1 MNIFKK
7 AYCRI
12 YQKAMK
18 FASNFLNFRAPVLLK
33 GEDSLLK
40 IKDILNENKK
50 QSVLLVSDAFLSSTD
65 YFQELVEDLEKSNIK
80 VSIFNKV
87 IPNPTIGNIEEGLN
101 IYKENKCD
109 AIIAYGG
116 GSPIDCAKGIAARAT
131 NPKRP
136 LPKMKGLL
144 KVKHKS
150 AFLIA
155 IPTTAGTGSEATVAA
170 VISNAKTHEKYA
182 INDPKLIPLY
192 AVLDP
197 KLLVSLPGKVTS
209 TTGMDALTHA
219 VEAYIGGSNTKAT
232 RKEAKEA
239 VLLIKNNL
247 LKSYQDPTDLEA
259 RNNMQIASY
268 KAGLAFT
275 RAYVGYVHAIAHTLG
290 GMYGVPHG
298 LANAVILPHVLR
310 KFGSS
315 CYTRLAELADY
326 ISLTDKDKTKKEKAE
341 AFIGFID
348 ELNAQMN
355 IPNKIENV
363 IQEKDLPIM
372 VKRAIKEA
380 NPLYPVPDLWDE
392 KDFLE
397 IFKEIM

>member
-12 YQKAMK
+12 YQKIMK

-33 GEDSLLK
+33 GENSLLK
-40 IKDILNENKK
+40 IKDVLNENKK
-50 QSVLLVSDAFLSSTD
+50 QSVLLVSDAFLSSTN
-65 YFQELVEDLEKSNIK
+65 YFQELVNDLGKNNIK

-87 IPNPTIGNIEEGLN
+87 IPNPTIDNIEEGLN

-136 LPKMKGLL
+136 IPKMKGLL
-144 KVKHKS
+144 KVKHKP

-247 LKSYQDPTDLEA
+247 LKSYQNPTDLEA

-315 CYTRLAELADY
+315 CSTRLAELADY

>member
-1 MNIFKK
+1 
-7 AYCRI
+7 
-12 YQKAMK
+12 
-18 FASNFLNFRAPVLLK
+18 
-33 GEDSLLK
+33 
-40 IKDILNENKK
+40 
-50 QSVLLVSDAFLSSTD
+50 
-65 YFQELVEDLEKSNIK
+65 
-80 VSIFNKV
+80 
-87 IPNPTIGNIEEGLN
+87 
-101 IYKENKCD
+101 
-109 AIIAYGG
+109 
-116 GSPIDCAKGIAARAT
+116 
-131 NPKRP
+131 
-136 LPKMKGLL
+136 MKGLL
-144 KVKHKS
+144 KVKHKP

-247 LKSYQDPTDLEA
+247 LKSYQNPTDLEA

-341 AFIGFID
+341 AFIDFID

>member
-1 MNIFKK
+1 MNIFKT

-50 QSVLLVSDAFLSSTD
+50 QSVLLVSDAFLSFTD

-144 KVKHKS
+144 KVKHKP

-341 AFIGFID
+341 AFIDFID

>member
-40 IKDILNENKK
+40 IKDVLNENKK

-65 YFQELVEDLEKSNIK
+65 YFQELVEDLEKNNIK

-87 IPNPTIGNIEEGLN
+87 IPNPTIDNIEEGLN

-136 LPKMKGLL
+136 IPKMKGLL
-144 KVKHKS
+144 KVNHKP

-310 KFGSS
+310 KFGST

-341 AFIGFID
+341 AFIDFID

-363 IQEKDLPIM
+363 IQGKDLPIM

>member
-144 KVKHKS
+144 KVKHKP

-247 LKSYQDPTDLEA
+247 LKSYRNPTDLEA

>member
-1 MNIFKK
+1 MNIFKT

-144 KVKHKS
+144 KVKHKP

-247 LKSYQDPTDLEA
+247 LKSYQNSTDLEA

-326 ISLTDKDKTKKEKAE
+326 ISLTDKEKTKKEKAE
-341 AFIGFID
+341 AFIDFID
-348 ELNAQMN
+348 ELNAEMN

>member
-18 FASNFLNFRAPVLLK
+18 FASNFLNFRVPVLLK

-40 IKDILNENKK
+40 IKDVLNENKK

-65 YFQELVEDLEKSNIK
+65 YFQELVEDLEKNNIK

-87 IPNPTIGNIEEGLN
+87 IPNPTIDNIEEGLN

-136 LPKMKGLL
+136 IPKMKGLL
-144 KVKHKS
+144 KVKHKP

-239 VLLIKNNL
+239 VLIIKNNL

-341 AFIGFID
+341 AFIDFID

-363 IQEKDLPIM
+363 IQEKNLPIM

>member
-7 AYCRI
+7 AYYRI
-12 YQKAMK
+12 YQKTMK

-40 IKDILNENKK
+40 IKDVLNENKK
-50 QSVLLVSDAFLSSTD
+50 QSVLLVSDAFLSSTN
-65 YFQELVEDLEKSNIK
+65 YFQELVNDLEKSNIK

-87 IPNPTIGNIEEGLN
+87 IPNPTIDNIEEGLS
-101 IYKENKCD
+101 IYKENNCS

-136 LPKMKGLL
+136 IPKMKGLL
-144 KVKHKS
+144 KVKHKP

-219 VEAYIGGSNTKAT
+219 VEAYIGGSNTKGT

-247 LKSYQDPTDLEA
+247 LKSYQNPTDLEA

>member
-12 YQKAMK
+12 YQKIMK

-40 IKDILNENKK
+40 IKDVLNENKK
-50 QSVLLVSDAFLSSTD
+50 QSVLLVSDAFLSSTN
-65 YFQELVEDLEKSNIK
+65 YFQELVNDLEKSNIK

-87 IPNPTIGNIEEGLN
+87 IPNPTIDNIEEGLS
-101 IYKENKCD
+101 IYKENNCS

-136 LPKMKGLL
+136 IPKMKGLL
-144 KVKHKS
+144 KVKHKP

-219 VEAYIGGSNTKAT
+219 VEAYIGGSNTKET

-247 LKSYQDPTDLEA
+247 LKSYQNPTDLEA

-348 ELNAQMN
+348 KLNAKMN

>member
-40 IKDILNENKK
+40 IKDVLNENKK

-65 YFQELVEDLEKSNIK
+65 YFRELVEDLEKNNIK

-87 IPNPTIGNIEEGLN
+87 IPNPTIDNIEEGLN

-116 GSPIDCAKGIAARAT
+116 GSPIDCAKGIAARVT

-136 LPKMKGLL
+136 IPKMKGLL
-144 KVKHKS
+144 KVKHKP

-247 LKSYQDPTDLEA
+247 LKSYQNPTDLEA

-341 AFIGFID
+341 AFIDFID

>member
-87 IPNPTIGNIEEGLN
+87 IPNPTIDNIEEGLN

-197 KLLVSLPGKVTS
+197 KLLVSLPCKVTS

-247 LKSYQDPTDLEA
+247 LKSYQNPTDLEA

-341 AFIGFID
+341 AFIDFID

>member
-65 YFQELVEDLEKSNIK
+65 YFQELVEDLEKNNIK

-87 IPNPTIGNIEEGLN
+87 IPNPTIDNIEEGLN

-144 KVKHKS
+144 KVKHKP

-310 KFGSS
+310 KFGST

-341 AFIGFID
+341 AFIDFID

>member
-40 IKDILNENKK
+40 IKDVLNENKK

-65 YFQELVEDLEKSNIK
+65 YFQELVEDLEKNNIK

-87 IPNPTIGNIEEGLN
+87 IPNPTIDNIEEGLN

-136 LPKMKGLL
+136 IPKMKGLL
-144 KVKHKS
+144 KVKHKP

-247 LKSYQDPTDLEA
+247 LKSYQNPTDLEA

-326 ISLTDKDKTKKEKAE
+326 ISLTVKDKTKKEKAE
-341 AFIGFID
+341 AFIDFID

-355 IPNKIENV
+355 IPSKIENV

>member
-144 KVKHKS
+144 KVKHKP

-247 LKSYQDPTDLEA
+247 LKSYQNPTDLEA

-310 KFGSS
+310 KFGST

-341 AFIGFID
+341 AFIDFID

>member
-7 AYCRI
+7 AYFRI
-12 YQKAMK
+12 YQKTMK

-40 IKDILNENKK
+40 IKDVLNENKK

-65 YFQELVEDLEKSNIK
+65 YFQELVEDLEKNNIK

-87 IPNPTIGNIEEGLN
+87 IPNPTIDNIEEGLN

-144 KVKHKS
+144 KVKHKP

-247 LKSYQDPTDLEA
+247 LKSYQNPTDLEA

-341 AFIGFID
+341 AFIDFID

>member
-12 YQKAMK
+12 YQKIMK

-40 IKDILNENKK
+40 IKDVLNENKK

-65 YFQELVEDLEKSNIK
+65 YFQELVKDLEKNNIK

-87 IPNPTIGNIEEGLN
+87 IPNPTIDNIEEGLN

-136 LPKMKGLL
+136 IPKMKGLL
-144 KVKHKS
+144 KVKHKP

-247 LKSYQDPTDLEA
+247 LKSYQNPTDLEA

>member
-1 MNIFKK
+1 MNIFKT

-18 FASNFLNFRAPVLLK
+18 FASNFLNFRVPVLLK

-40 IKDILNENKK
+40 IKDVLNENKK

-65 YFQELVEDLEKSNIK
+65 YFQELVEDLEKNNIK

-87 IPNPTIGNIEEGLN
+87 IPNPTIDNIEEGLN

-136 LPKMKGLL
+136 IPKMKGLL

-363 IQEKDLPIM
+363 IQGKDLPIM

>member
-12 YQKAMK
+12 YQKTMK
-18 FASNFLNFRAPVLLK
+18 LASNFLNFRAPVLLK

-40 IKDILNENKK
+40 IKDVLNENKK

-65 YFQELVEDLEKSNIK
+65 YFQELVEDLEKNNIK

-87 IPNPTIGNIEEGLN
+87 IPNPTIDNIEEGLN

-197 KLLVSLPGKVTS
+197 KLLVCLPGKVTS

-341 AFIGFID
+341 AFIDFID

>member
-131 NPKRP
+131 NSKRP

-144 KVKHKS
+144 KVKHKP

-298 LANAVILPHVLR
+298 LANAVILPYVLR

>member
-12 YQKAMK
+12 YQKTMK

-40 IKDILNENKK
+40 IKDVLNENKK

-65 YFQELVEDLEKSNIK
+65 YFQELVKDLEKNNIK

-87 IPNPTIGNIEEGLN
+87 IPNPTIDNIEEGLN

-131 NPKRP
+131 NHKRSI
-136 LPKMKGLL
+136 PKMKGIL
-144 KVKHKS
+144 KVKHKP

-182 INDPKLIPLY
+182 INGPKLIPLY

-247 LKSYQDPTDLEA
+247 LKSYQNPTDLEA

-315 CYTRLAELADY
+315 CYSRLAELADY

-341 AFIGFID
+341 AFICFID

-372 VKRAIKEA
+372 VKRAIREA

>member
-40 IKDILNENKK
+40 IKDVLNENKK

-65 YFQELVEDLEKSNIK
+65 YFQELVEDLEKNNIK

-87 IPNPTIGNIEEGLN
+87 IPNPTIDNIEEGLN

-136 LPKMKGLL
+136 IPKMKGLL
-144 KVKHKS
+144 KVKHKP

-341 AFIGFID
+341 AFIDFID

>member
-1 MNIFKK
+1 MNIFKT

-50 QSVLLVSDAFLSSTD
+50 QSVLLVSDAFLSFTD

-144 KVKHKS
+144 KVKHKP

-247 LKSYQDPTDLEA
+247 LKSYQNPTDLEA

-298 LANAVILPHVLR
+298 L
-310 KFGSS
+310 
-315 CYTRLAELADY
+315 
-326 ISLTDKDKTKKEKAE
+326 SL
-341 AFIGFID
+341 IHI
-348 ELNAQMN
+348 
-355 IPNKIENV
+355 
-363 IQEKDLPIM
+363 
-372 VKRAIKEA
+372 
-380 NPLYPVPDLWDE
+380 
-392 KDFLE
+392 
-397 IFKEIM
+397 

>member
-40 IKDILNENKK
+40 IKDVLNENKK

-65 YFQELVEDLEKSNIK
+65 YFQELVEDLEKNNIK

-87 IPNPTIGNIEEGLN
+87 IPNPTIDNIEEGLN

-136 LPKMKGLL
+136 IPKMKGLL
-144 KVKHKS
+144 KVKHKP

-341 AFIGFID
+341 AFIDFID

-355 IPNKIENV
+355 IPSKIENV

>member
-12 YQKAMK
+12 YQKIMK
-18 FASNFLNFRAPVLLK
+18 FASNFLNFRAPFLLK

-40 IKDILNENKK
+40 IKDVLNENKK
-50 QSVLLVSDAFLSSTD
+50 QSVLLVSDAFLSSTN
-65 YFQELVEDLEKSNIK
+65 YFQELVNDLEKNNIK

-87 IPNPTIGNIEEGLN
+87 IPNPTIDNIEEGLS
-101 IYKENKCD
+101 IYKENNCS

-136 LPKMKGLL
+136 IPKMKGLL
-144 KVKHKS
+144 KVKHKP

-247 LKSYQDPTDLEA
+247 LKSYQNPTDLEA

>member
-116 GSPIDCAKGIAARAT
+116 GSPIDCAKGIATRAT

-144 KVKHKS
+144 KVKHKP

-310 KFGSS
+310 KFGST

-341 AFIGFID
+341 AFIDFID

-363 IQEKDLPIM
+363 IQGKDLPIM

>member
-40 IKDILNENKK
+40 IKDVLNENKK

-65 YFQELVEDLEKSNIK
+65 YFQELVKDLEKNNIK

-87 IPNPTIGNIEEGLN
+87 IPNPTIDNIEEGLN

-136 LPKMKGLL
+136 IPKMKGLL
-144 KVKHKS
+144 KVKHKP

-247 LKSYQDPTDLEA
+247 LKSYQNPTDLEA

-326 ISLTDKDKTKKEKAE
+326 ISLTVKDKTKKEKAE
-341 AFIGFID
+341 AFIDFID

-363 IQEKDLPIM
+363 IQEKNLPIM

>member
-1 MNIFKK
+1 MNIFNK

-12 YQKAMK
+12 YQKVMK

-40 IKDILNENKK
+40 IKDVLNENKK

-65 YFQELVEDLEKSNIK
+65 YFQELVEDLEKNNIK

-87 IPNPTIGNIEEGLN
+87 IPNPTIDNIEEGLN

-116 GSPIDCAKGIAARAT
+116 GSPIDCAKGIAARVT

-136 LPKMKGLL
+136 IPKMKGLL
-144 KVKHKS
+144 KVKHKP

-247 LKSYQDPTDLEA
+247 LKSYQNPTDLEA

-326 ISLTDKDKTKKEKAE
+326 ISLTVKDKTKKEKAE
-341 AFIGFID
+341 AFIDFID

-363 IQEKDLPIM
+363 IQEKNLPII

>member
-1 MNIFKK
+1 MNIFKT

-50 QSVLLVSDAFLSSTD
+50 QSVLLVSDAFLSFTD

-144 KVKHKS
+144 KVKHKP

-247 LKSYQDPTDLEA
+247 LKSYQNPTDLEA

-341 AFIGFID
+341 AFIDFID

>member
-144 KVKHKS
+144 KVKHKP

-247 LKSYQDPTDLEA
+247 LKSYQNPTDLEA

-326 ISLTDKDKTKKEKAE
+326 ISLTDKDKTKKEKSE
-341 AFIGFID
+341 AFIDFID

>member
-65 YFQELVEDLEKSNIK
+65 YFQELVEDLEKNNIK

-87 IPNPTIGNIEEGLN
+87 IPNPTIDNIEEGLN

-144 KVKHKS
+144 KVKHKP

-247 LKSYQDPTDLEA
+247 LKSYQNPTDLEA

-341 AFIGFID
+341 AFIDFID

>member
-40 IKDILNENKK
+40 IKDVLNENKK

-65 YFQELVEDLEKSNIK
+65 YFQELVEDLEKNNIK

-87 IPNPTIGNIEEGLN
+87 IPNPTIDNIEEGLN

-136 LPKMKGLL
+136 IPKMKGLL
-144 KVKHKS
+144 KVKHKP

-247 LKSYQDPTDLEA
+247 LKSYQNPTDLEA

-341 AFIGFID
+341 AFIDFID

-355 IPNKIENV
+355 IPSKIENV

>member
-144 KVKHKS
+144 KVKHKP

-341 AFIGFID
+341 AFIDFID

>member
-18 FASNFLNFRAPVLLK
+18 VASNFLNFRAPVLLK

-136 LPKMKGLL
+136 LTKMKGLL
-144 KVKHKS
+144 KVKHKP

-341 AFIGFID
+341 AFIDFID

-363 IQEKDLPIM
+363 IPEKDLPIM

>member
-144 KVKHKS
+144 KVKHKP

-247 LKSYQDPTDLEA
+247 LKSYQNPTDLEA

>member
-7 AYCRI
+7 AYYRI
-12 YQKAMK
+12 YQKTMK

-40 IKDILNENKK
+40 IKDVLNENKK
-50 QSVLLVSDAFLSSTD
+50 QSVLLVSDAFLSSTN
-65 YFQELVEDLEKSNIK
+65 YFQELVNDLEKSNIK

-87 IPNPTIGNIEEGLN
+87 IPNPTIDNIEEGLS
-101 IYKENKCD
+101 IYKENNCS

-131 NPKRP
+131 NPKR
-136 LPKMKGLL
+136 LIPKMKGLL
-144 KVKHKS
+144 KVKHKP

-219 VEAYIGGSNTKAT
+219 VEAYIGGSNTKGT

-247 LKSYQDPTDLEA
+247 LKSYQNPTDLEA

>member
-12 YQKAMK
+12 YQKIMK

-40 IKDILNENKK
+40 IKDVLNENKK
-50 QSVLLVSDAFLSSTD
+50 QSVLLVSDAFLSSTN
-65 YFQELVEDLEKSNIK
+65 YFQELVNDLEKNNIK

-87 IPNPTIGNIEEGLN
+87 IPNPTIDNIEEGLS
-101 IYKENKCD
+101 IYKENNCS

-136 LPKMKGLL
+136 IPKMKGLL
-144 KVKHKS
+144 KVKHKP

-219 VEAYIGGSNTKAT
+219 VEAYIGGSNTKET

-247 LKSYQDPTDLEA
+247 LKSYQNPTDLEA

-348 ELNAQMN
+348 KLNAQMN

>member
-40 IKDILNENKK
+40 IKDVLNENKK

-65 YFQELVEDLEKSNIK
+65 YFQELVEDLEKNNIK

-87 IPNPTIGNIEEGLN
+87 IPNPTIDNIEEGLN

-136 LPKMKGLL
+136 IPKMKGLL
-144 KVKHKS
+144 KVKHKP

-247 LKSYQDPTDLEA
+247 LKSYQDSTDLEA

-341 AFIGFID
+341 AFIDFID

-355 IPNKIENV
+355 ITNKIENV

>member
-12 YQKAMK
+12 YQKIMK

-33 GEDSLLK
+33 GENSLLK
-40 IKDILNENKK
+40 IKDVLNENKK
-50 QSVLLVSDAFLSSTD
+50 QSVLLVSDAFLSSTN
-65 YFQELVEDLEKSNIK
+65 YFQELVNDLGKNNIK

-87 IPNPTIGNIEEGLN
+87 IPNPTIDNIEEGLN

-136 LPKMKGLL
+136 IPKMKGLL
-144 KVKHKS
+144 KVKHKP

-247 LKSYQDPTDLEA
+247 LKSYQNPTDLEA

-341 AFIGFID
+341 AFIDFID

>member
-12 YQKAMK
+12 YQKIMK

-40 IKDILNENKK
+40 IKDVLNENKK

-65 YFQELVEDLEKSNIK
+65 YFQELVKDLEKNNIK

-87 IPNPTIGNIEEGLN
+87 IPNPTIDNIEEGLN

-136 LPKMKGLL
+136 IPKMKGLL
-144 KVKHKS
+144 KVKHKP

-247 LKSYQDPTDLEA
+247 LKSYQNPTDLEA

-372 VKRAIKEA
+372 VKRVIKEA

>member
-144 KVKHKS
+144 KVKHKP

-363 IQEKDLPIM
+363 IQGKDLPIM